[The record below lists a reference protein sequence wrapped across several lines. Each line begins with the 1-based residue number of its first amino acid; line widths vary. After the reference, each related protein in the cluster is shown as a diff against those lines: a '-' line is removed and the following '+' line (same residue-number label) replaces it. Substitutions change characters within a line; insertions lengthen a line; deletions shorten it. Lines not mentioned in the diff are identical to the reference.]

1 MSLVPIAFAILAI
14 LVVYRILR
22 THNTLKDVP
31 GPTPSN
37 WFLGYVYDLSPKPVG
52 TLYREWS
59 RTFGQTY
66 KLRGPLGVPELV
78 VGDPKGATHILNS
91 PSFQRNYSDRV
102 ALEEFFGDGVF
113 NAEGEHHKRQRAVL
127 NTAFSPS
134 NVREVAHVLFDLA
147 ERLTQEWEEEIR
159 QAGPS
164 GILSEITSK
173 MQRVAI
179 DAISMTTFSYTLSE
193 DPQIPAL
200 IAKIADVPAST
211 LTLIAESLVDAF
223 PILYKVPSPMRDW
236 TVLLR
241 TELGKI
247 ADRIWK
253 ENEKS
258 DGGGAMHSKLLD
270 AMGSSKMIT
279 GEPMDR
285 DTAIANMC
293 AVIFAGYET
302 TANILAECLYEL
314 AQKPSIQDKLRTEL
328 NTFVDTTGR
337 EPTYDDL
344 TGDALPYLDAV
355 SREAMRTKAVLLT
368 VTRAAVASDTIP
380 LHFPVTSTGA
390 THVVVEPGQL
400 VHVPVRDGIHVDSVI
415 WGPDAEEFRPERW
428 LEGDSALPEMVKM
441 IRAPGHLL
449 TFGDG
454 PKTCLGRYF
463 AMAEFKIVISTIIRR
478 FRIEDVEEKY
488 DFYRQTS
495 NTIKPRIRG
504 REHEAPQLNL
514 RVKLVEEM

>member
-102 ALEEFFGDGVF
+102 ALEEFVR
-113 NAEGEHHKRQRAVL
+113 HY
-127 NTAFSPS
+127 TASQQVTRLISMPS

-258 DGGGAMHSKLLD
+258 DGGVGVLVGAESQLSCE
-270 AMGSSKMIT
+270 GSSKMIT

-302 TANILAECLYEL
+302 TANILAECLYEF
-314 AQKPSIQDKLRTEL
+314 AQKPFIQDKLRAEL
-328 NTFVDTTGR
+328 NAFVDTTGR

-380 LHFPVTSTGA
+380 LHFP
-390 THVVVEPGQL
+390 L
-400 VHVPVRDGIHVDSVI
+400 VHVPVRDGIHADPAI
-415 WGPDAEEFRPERW
+415 WGPDAQEFRPERW

-454 PKTCLGRYF
+454 PKTCLGKYF
-463 AMAEFKIVISTIIRR
+463 AMAEFKIVISTIMRR
-478 FRIEDVEEKY
+478 FRIEDVQEKY